1 MADPADLETCIYLLK
16 NLVPVLRSALLLAR
30 FGAREQLEDHAN
42 PLTKFAGKVF
52 SQNDE
57 DGITLEILRRI
68 GLANGTFAEFGVGNG
83 LENNTLVLAAAGW
96 SGFWVGAEELAF
108 DCNPGRVAEPQFTF
122 IRQWITLKSIA
133 DLHTQG
139 LAAIRRAA
147 CDVISLDLDG
157 NDFYL
162 GRNCWVREFCPR
174 SLSWSTTPSFG
185 RRLSSR
191 LLTTRTIAGW
201 KTTILGP
208 A

>member
-30 FGAREQLEDHAN
+30 FGAREQLEDHAK

-68 GLANGTFAEFGVGNG
+68 GLA
-83 LENNTLVLAAAGW
+83 NNTLVLAAAGW